1 MLYYA
6 LLIYWQSDELS
17 GTGQARE
24 AAVFGLVFSV
34 LYLGYCMLC
43 FQRDLPPGLKD
54 MPFVGR
60 YGKLT
65 GWLAFLSVAVYY
77 VRPTAWGG
85 YDEGV
90 GFFLVGI
97 ILLGFAAAAI
107 ITCFMWSGDKSSRL
121 YACLLYTSPSPR
133 DRG

>member
-1 MLYYA
+1 MKHKQIPWAIALTGALYYG

-17 GTGQARE
+17 SGSGEAFD
-24 AAVFGLVFSV
+24 AAVFGLGFSV

-65 GWLAFLSVAVYY
+65 GMLAFSAVAVWY
-77 VRPTAWGG
+77 V
-85 YDEGV
+85 
-90 GFFLVGI
+90 
-97 ILLGFAAAAI
+97 
-107 ITCFMWSGDKSSRL
+107 
-121 YACLLYTSPSPR
+121 
-133 DRG
+133 